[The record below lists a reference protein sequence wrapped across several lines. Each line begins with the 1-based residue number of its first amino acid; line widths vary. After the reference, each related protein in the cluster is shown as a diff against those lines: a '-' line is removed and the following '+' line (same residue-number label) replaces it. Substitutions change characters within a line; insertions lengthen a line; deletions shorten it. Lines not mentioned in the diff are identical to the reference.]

1 METTKLN
8 KVLIALDYDPTAQKV
23 AKAGF
28 SMAKSMNAEVTLLH
42 VIADPIYYSSTAYS
56 PIMGLVGEMET
67 FPMQL
72 ENMEG
77 IKIVS
82 QHFLDK
88 FKHHLGDE
96 TIQTLVG
103 EGDFATTILK
113 TAKSIHADVIVMGSH
128 SRKWLDNILMGSVTQ
143 DVIKQTTIPLFIIPT
158 KKQG

>member
-1 METTKLN
+1 MKTTKFN

-23 AKAGF
+23 VAAGF
-28 SMAKSMNAEVTLLH
+28 SMAKAMNAKVTLLH
-42 VIADPIYYSSTAYS
+42 VIADPVYYSSTAYS
-56 PIMGLVGEMET
+56 PIMGLVGELET

-72 ENMEG
+72 ENIEG

-96 TIQTLVG
+96 TILTVIG
-103 EGDFATTILK
+103 EGDFAATILK
-113 TAKSIHADVIVMGSH
+113 TAKSVHADVIVMGSH

-143 DVIKQTTIPLFIIPT
+143 EVLKQTTIPLFIIPT
-158 KKQG
+158 KKQA